1 MGGIAITI
9 PNGNYSTEFGQIVT
23 ELVDTPVTGITIT
36 CNDNYIGTQYRLSCQ
51 FAPLRTNQRNVRWEI
66 VSGSEY
72 AAIDAATGLLTIFES
87 ANNTIITVRA
97 TSLSNSSIY
106 DTKELVLTYKRSAVT
121 ERLIKSLGNLSNVD
135 STADQRAT
143 NPVIMVKKANT
154 TEWVMESAPPAIVT
168 DKTEDQVLA
177 MIENGTIDD
186 NTLYFCQE

>member
-1 MGGIAITI
+1 M
-9 PNGNYSTEFGQIVT
+9 
-23 ELVDTPVTGITIT
+23 
-36 CNDNYIGTQYRLSCQ
+36 
-51 FAPLRTNQRNVRWEI
+51 
-66 VSGSEY
+66 
-72 AAIDAATGLLTIFES
+72 LTIFES